1 MKCIVVCIS
10 LLFGPLLFAQDSLI
24 ISSHPLLNSELTAC
38 KYSRNQLTFLDS
50 LILLTENEHPPY
62 KGSSERFFKI
72 KNEKLVILHIDAGWL
87 CRLRGNFDQ
96 AHVYLSNGER
106 FLDSLK
112 SNGHYSDELKNTIGA
127 YNNIQKEICYQTY
140 QNDTSTFFA
149 WDCAKFFPELNEDP
163 TNGLDTLLSIS
174 TDTTTNHQ
182 ESYYGQFYM
191 NDSLRIKGQFICD
204 SIGVS
209 YFNSIQHSL
218 LNELKYNA
226 LPQLLLE
233 MMANQPFRQDT
244 LIIKVNLENK
254 TNKILKES
262 SIAFSTRP
270 QGVFNYYLS
279 FFNAINYPNIP
290 EQVSF
295 YIPIILRPESP
306 NNYNK
311 MHRIV
316 IDDAYF
322 LIEYELSKPIETD

>member
-10 LLFGPLLFAQDSLI
+10 LLFGPLLFAQDSLAI
-24 ISSHPLLNSELTAC
+24 RGHRFLNDELTAC

-62 KGSSERFFKI
+62 KGSREQFFKI

-96 AHVYLSNGER
+96 ARVYLSNGER

-112 SNGHYSDELKNTIGA
+112 SNGHYSDELKNTISA
-127 YNNIQKEICYQTY
+127 YYNIQKEICYQTY
-140 QNDTSTFFA
+140 QKDTSTFFA

-163 TNGLDTLLSIS
+163 TNRSDTLLSDS
-174 TDTTTNHQ
+174 TNTTT
-182 ESYYGQFYM
+182 SYQKSYFGQFYM

-204 SIGVS
+204 SIGVA

-218 LNELKYNA
+218 LNELKHNP

-244 LIIKVNLENK
+244 LIIKLNLENK
-254 TNKILKES
+254 TNKILRES

-270 QGVFNYYLS
+270 QVVFKYYLS
-279 FFNAINYPNIP
+279 LFNTINYPNIP
-290 EQVSF
+290 EEVSF

-311 MHRIV
+311 IHRIV
-316 IDDAYF
+316 IDDGYF
-322 LIEYELSKPIETD
+322 LIEYELSKPIELD